1 MSAKV
6 YLLLNVSNG
15 NSNQVIETL
24 KGQKGVIIADMLEG
38 PPDLIIVIEAP
49 ERQKAAE
56 YLMRILDV
64 VGNVFEDMLVL
75 PVREPV
81 GEKACKYQEAD
92 QGAREALKK
101 EVPSHV

>member
-6 YLLLNVSNG
+6 YILLNVSNG
-15 NSNQVIETL
+15 NFIQVIEAL
-24 KGQKGVIIADMLEG
+24 KRQKGVIIADMLEG
-38 PPDLIIVIEAP
+38 PPDLIIVVEAP

-64 VGNVFEDMLVL
+64 VDNVFEDILVL
-75 PVREPV
+75 PVRESV
-81 GEKACKYQEAD
+81 GEKVCKYREAD

-101 EVPSHV
+101 EVSSHV